1 MEDDLKMQFSKV
13 MEDNK
18 QRIFRICSVYATDF
32 EDRKDLYQD
41 VALNVWKALPTFR
54 NDASIDT
61 WIYRICLNVCMQ
73 HSFKVKK
80 VVRSAVDID
89 GINISDSS
97 SDAFNDIENGE
108 RTKKLYK
115 CISQLG
121 EADRVLVLLFLEDLP
136 YKIISDITGIT
147 ENHVAEIKSDKKEI
161 V

>member
-1 MEDDLKMQFSKV
+1 MEDDLKMHFSKV

-18 QRIFRICSVYATDF
+18 QRILRICSVYATDF

-80 VVRSAVDID
+80 AMRSAVDID

-97 SDAFNDIENGE
+97 SDALGDIENSE
-108 RTKKLYK
+108 RIKKLYK
-115 CISQLG
+115 CISRLG
-121 EADRVLVLLFLEDLP
+121 EADRVLVLLF
-136 YKIISDITGIT
+136 
-147 ENHVAEIKSDKKEI
+147 
-161 V
+161 